1 MRLTVDGLHITLD
14 DTPVLHDV
22 GLDVSPGQIVG
33 LVGPNGSGKSTLLR
47 AVYRSL
53 RPVAGV
59 VEVGGRDVWRLS
71 SRAAARH
78 TAAVLQDGA
87 GAGGLTV
94 AETVA
99 LGRTPHHGVLGRA
112 GESDRRVVAGAMES
126 CGIAS
131 LADRDLSAL
140 SGGERQR
147 VLLARAL
154 AQAPELL
161 VLDELTNH
169 LDIRARFELL
179 GLIRNTGVTTLA
191 VLHDLDLA
199 ARLCDCLVVL
209 HHGCVIAAG
218 PVLDVLTPDLFHEVF
233 GVRARAERHPDGVI
247 RVTYEADPLAATRS
261 GAIPENAT
269 AQAFRERAREQQQKG
284 PGGAEV
290 MRDS

>member
-1 MRLTVDGLHITLD
+1 MRLTVDALHITLGAA
-14 DTPVLHDV
+14 PILRDV

-53 RPVAGV
+53 RPASGV
-59 VEVGGRDVWRLS
+59 VEVGGQDVWRLS
-71 SRAAARH
+71 SRAAARQ

-99 LGRTPHHGVLGRA
+99 LGRTPHHAVLGRD
-112 GESDRRVVAGAMES
+112 GEGDRRAVSEALES
-126 CGIAS
+126 CGIAP
-131 LADRDLSAL
+131 LADRDLSSL

-154 AQAPELL
+154 AQGPELL

-179 GLIRNTGVTTLA
+179 GLIRQTGVTTLA

-199 ARLCDCLVVL
+199 ARFCDRLVVL
-209 HHGCVIAAG
+209 NDGCAVTAG
-218 PVLDVLTPDLFHEVF
+218 PVLDALTPRVLHEVF

-247 RVTYEADPLAATRS
+247 RVTYEADPLA
-261 GAIPENAT
+261 P
-269 AQAFRERAREQQQKG
+269 
-284 PGGAEV
+284 
-290 MRDS
+290 

>member
-1 MRLTVDGLHITLD
+1 MKLTVDGLHVSLD
-14 DTPVLHDV
+14 ATPVLHEI
-22 GLDVSPGQIVG
+22 GLDVGPGEIVG

-47 AVYRSL
+47 TVYRSL

-59 VEVGGRDVWRLS
+59 VRVDGQDVWRLS
-71 SRAAARH
+71 ARAAARH

-99 LGRTPHHGVLGRA
+99 LGRTPHHGVLGRD
-112 GESDRRVVAGAMES
+112 GESDRHAVTEALES
-126 CGIAS
+126 CGIAA
-131 LADRDLSAL
+131 LADRDLTSL

-154 AQAPELL
+154 AQDPELL

-179 GLIRNTGVTTLA
+179 GLIRATGITTLA

-199 ARLCDCLVVL
+199 ARLCDRLAVL
-209 HHGCVIAAG
+209 HHGRLVTCG
-218 PVLDVLTPDLFHEVF
+218 PVLDVLTPGLFHQVF
-233 GVRARAERHPDGVI
+233 GVRARAERHFDGVV
-247 RVTYEADPLAATRS
+247 RLTYEAEPLADPRDTEAR
-261 GAIPENAT
+261 GAGHGLS
-269 AQAFRERAREQQQKG
+269 R
-284 PGGAEV
+284 
-290 MRDS
+290 